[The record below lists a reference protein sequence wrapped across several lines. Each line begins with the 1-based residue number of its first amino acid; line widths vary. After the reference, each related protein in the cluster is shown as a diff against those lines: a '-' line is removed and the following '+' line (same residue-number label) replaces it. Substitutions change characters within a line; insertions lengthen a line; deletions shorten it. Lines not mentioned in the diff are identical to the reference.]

1 METKSNNYRK
11 FGLMLVISFLV
22 MYAVMFFNVDR
33 FDHVYLSTTRA
44 YMSLLMVTPMA
55 LLMLAMMPMMY
66 NNKKVNTVIAVAS
79 VALFA
84 LSLTFLRKQTF
95 ITDQQ
100 YMKAMIPHHSSAIL
114 VSQEAN
120 LKDPKLKELADGII
134 KSQEKE
140 IAEMK
145 QLLAKIESSE

>member
-1 METKSNNYRK
+1 METKNNNYGK
-11 FGLMLVISFLV
+11 FGMMLIISFLV
-22 MYAVMFFNVDR
+22 MYAVMFFNVDK
-33 FDHVYLSTTRA
+33 FDHVYLSITRA

-66 NNKKVNTVIAVAS
+66 NNKKINTVIVVAS
-79 VALFA
+79 VAVFV

-120 LKDPKLKELADGII
+120 LKDPKLKELAEGII
-134 KSQEKE
+134 RSQEKE

-145 QLLAKIESSE
+145 QLLAKMESE